1 MRSTWH
7 GILRVACRGTLLRR
21 TDMASFIA
29 ERLPAPCD
37 PIDELLALADVHP
50 LSAQSASTPPEL
62 EVLGLGDHE
71 YTAIDLNTNS

>member
-7 GILRVACRGTLLRR
+7 GILRVACRGALLRR
-21 TDMASFIA
+21 TDMASFVA

-50 LSAQSASTPPEL
+50 LSDRSGSTLPEL
-62 EVLGLGDHE
+62 EELGLGNHE
-71 YTAIDLNTNS
+71 HTALDLNTNS

>member
-37 PIDELLALADVHP
+37 PIDELLALPMCIHCPPRARAP
-50 LSAQSASTPPEL
+50 SRAGSA
-62 EVLGLGDHE
+62 GLGDYEH
-71 YTAIDLNTNS
+71 TAIDLNTNS